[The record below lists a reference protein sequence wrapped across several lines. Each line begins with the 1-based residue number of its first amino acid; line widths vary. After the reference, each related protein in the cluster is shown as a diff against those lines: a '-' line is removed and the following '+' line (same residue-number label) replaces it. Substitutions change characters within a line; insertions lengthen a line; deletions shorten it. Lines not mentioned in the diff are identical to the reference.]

1 MKAAGAESQSEYLL
15 PQETL
20 LFSRTR
26 IEGRIEEKT
35 ETEVALVTMQ
45 KWPGV
50 VVWIEGRAEGKP
62 GAEVALVTLKNWT
75 GVVRLCLPLWESVFD
90 RSSILLRNS

>member
-15 PQETL
+15 PRETL

-26 IEGRIEEKT
+26 IEEQIKEKT

-45 KWPGV
+45 KWPSV
-50 VVWIEGRAEGKP
+50 VAWIEGCGEGKP
-62 GAEVALVTLKNWT
+62 VAEVALVTLKNWT
-75 GVVRLCLPLWESVFD
+75 GVVRLRLTCGKCF
-90 RSSILLRNS
+90 RSELKTTPQ